1 MNKKLKAAH
10 SHFIAERDRL
20 IAELDTLLN
29 GQTSSES
36 LDKVF
41 NTFREMAV
49 VNVAISNIETIME
62 DNNTPQPQ
70 GIAIDQFGELSRMAE
85 AIRQKMD
92 EENGVSGNDNNNQ

>member
-20 IAELDTLLN
+20 IAELDILLN

-49 VNVAISNIETIME
+49 VNVAISNIEAIMA
-62 DNNTPQPQ
+62 DNNPPQPQ
-70 GIAIDQFGELSRMAE
+70 GISIDQLEELSRMTE

-92 EENGVSGNDNNNQ
+92 EDNGASEKQ